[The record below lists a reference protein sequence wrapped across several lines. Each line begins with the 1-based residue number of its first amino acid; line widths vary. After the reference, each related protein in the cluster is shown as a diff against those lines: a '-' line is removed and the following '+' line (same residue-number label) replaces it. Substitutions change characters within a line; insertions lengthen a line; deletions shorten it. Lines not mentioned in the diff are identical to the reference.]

1 MTGSKNR
8 KGLAALR
15 KVRREVGRGSAAIRI
30 SDKLFVYRDGQF
42 KKFGSK

>member
-15 KVRREVGRGSAAIRI
+15 ELAAKFAAESSYPI

-42 KKFGSK
+42 KKFGRK